1 MPKMYIML
9 GLPGAGKSTYVNN
22 HLVPKGV
29 QVLCADDLRA
39 AHGHSFYLPLEPQ
52 IHGMLATF
60 ARAIIRRGLDI
71 VIDECTVKAAYVK
84 RWLRTAEDMGYEIHV
99 LHITTPFDVCVERRT
114 KATPS
119 FPIGVIETKAASLR
133 VELPAIKD
141 MLRPDEYHEIAGDFD
156 CPEDPIDVESWSPE
170 YDGEPMKEAD

>member
-60 ARAIIRRGLDI
+60 ARAFMRRGLDI

-99 LHITTPFDVCVERRT
+99 LHITTPFDACVERRT
-114 KATPS
+114 KVTPASPSASSKTRRRPSAWSCPPSRACCGPANTMKSPGTLTAPKTPLTWKAGVLNAT
-119 FPIGVIETKAASLR
+119 TNL
-133 VELPAIKD
+133 
-141 MLRPDEYHEIAGDFD
+141 
-156 CPEDPIDVESWSPE
+156 
-170 YDGEPMKEAD
+170 